1 MLKTGTK
8 RVKEVKGFGM
18 GEFLL
23 YLCKRFR
30 KEGAAMPQGM
40 SLSEN
45 IERFTSDKQDEVVQ
59 ESK

>member
-1 MLKTGTK
+1 
-8 RVKEVKGFGM
+8 M